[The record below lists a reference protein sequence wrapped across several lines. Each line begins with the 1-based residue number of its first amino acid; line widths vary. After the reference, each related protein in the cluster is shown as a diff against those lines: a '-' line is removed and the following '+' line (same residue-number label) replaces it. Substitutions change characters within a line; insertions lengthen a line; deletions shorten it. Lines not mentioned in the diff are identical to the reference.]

1 MPFYTYR
8 CQACGRVDEQLRS
21 RDDEAIVCPCGDVAR
36 RDQVYPVNFTHGD
49 LLHDVP
55 LKSLHEAAQEMEYQV
70 NRTDDPQALKA
81 GNRIAHAAK
90 VRSEGRM
97 LAGATTYNPEVA
109 WNHEEIT

>member
-1 MPFYTYR
+1 MPFYDYH
-8 CQACGRVDEQLRS
+8 CPDCGRDEEKLAS
-21 RDDEAIVCPCGDVAR
+21 RDAEAISCPCGGAAR
-36 RDQVYPVNFTHGD
+36 RAEVYPVNFTHGG